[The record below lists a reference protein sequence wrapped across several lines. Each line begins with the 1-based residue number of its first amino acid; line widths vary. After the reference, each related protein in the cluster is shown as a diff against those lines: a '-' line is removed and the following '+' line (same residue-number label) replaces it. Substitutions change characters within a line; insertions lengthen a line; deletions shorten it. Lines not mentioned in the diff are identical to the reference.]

1 MWSPE
6 ICNLTIVKS
15 ILKGLYQQ
23 GEKEIGTADWT
34 SKASGFAKSRSIILA
49 WPGTMARKREG
60 MFSRFLHHLL
70 TCAALGVLPADAQ
83 LQGGS
88 LERSGGLSGNQNG
101 LQTARGGVGQN
112 NGQLQAGRLQSGE
125 LGASTLKSAKL
136 EASKSPQGAGQL
148 NPTKIKLMATQI
160 AEGGL
165 GVEEIQ
171 GALSTIPQTQV
182 GVLLYDVAE
191 VLRMM
196 EKEMT
201 GVAVGYY
208 MAVLAD
214 TEGKRHDDALRRL
227 MEILLDKDLGHERAV
242 QLYDGGLETMRGLVE
257 IGIGLTEDGH
267 RASLRTLQ
275 EVKAAYHIRR
285 KRAQTDANQE
295 AAGESEKGPL
305 IRHAS
310 QVEL

>member
-1 MWSPE
+1 MS
-6 ICNLTIVKS
+6 
-15 ILKGLYQQ
+15 
-23 GEKEIGTADWT
+23 A
-34 SKASGFAKSRSIILA
+34 
-49 WPGTMARKREG
+49 
-60 MFSRFLHHLL
+60 RFLRHLL
-70 TCAALGVLPADAQ
+70 CCATLGVLPAHAQ
-83 LQGGS
+83 LQHGS
-88 LERSGGLSGNQNG
+88 LERSGGLGGNQNG
-101 LQTARGGVGQN
+101 LQTARGEAGLNSGR
-112 NGQLQAGRLQSGE
+112 LEAGRLQRGA
-125 LGASTLKSAKL
+125 LGTSKLKSSRL
-136 EASKSPQGAGQL
+136 EAGKSPQGAGQL

-160 AEGGL
+160 AEEGL
-165 GVEEIQ
+165 GAQKIQ
-171 GALSTIPQTQV
+171 GALSSIPQTQV

-196 EKEMT
+196 EEEMT

-214 TEGKRHDDALRRL
+214 TQGKRHDDALRRL
-227 MEILLDKDLGHERAV
+227 MEIFLDKDLEHERAV
-242 QLYDGGLETMRGLVE
+242 QLYDGGLETMKGLVE

-285 KRAQTDANQE
+285 KRAQTDTDQE
-295 AAGESEKGPL
+295 AAGESEKGSL